1 MKSCLWEYADCDVNE
16 IAEKYIE
23 EKPQIGEI
31 PVAPDERENAPMI
44 QGTGVEDTTMTE
56 GTVTFDIRFT
66 AAVPSVHQE
75 PGGSGE
81 EKIGLILNV
90 EAQNQFYPGYPL
102 IKRGIYYCCRMVSS
116 QYGTVFTDSHYEK
129 IKKVYSIWICTDPPG
144 YRENTINRYVM
155 SEDSLVGQIQEPQQ
169 NYDLLAALMICLGDT
184 KKENCQGIL
193 RLLSVL
199 LSSEIKAAEKKEIL
213 EKEYHIEMK
222 RKFGEEVSQMCNL
235 SEGLE
240 QRAAQRVL
248 QGLQQG
254 IAQGSQQA
262 NLNSIKNLMDTM
274 NWTVKEAMDALK
286 IKEEERSLYVEL
298 LKDKKS
304 D

>member
-1 MKSCLWEYADCDVNE
+1 MKSCLWEYMDCEINE

-66 AAVPSVHQE
+66 AAVPSAR
-75 PGGSGE
+75 

-90 EAQNQFYPGYPL
+90 EAQNQFHPGYPL

-116 QYGTVFTDSHYEK
+116 QYGTVFTKSHYEK
-129 IKKVYSIWICTDPPG
+129 IKKVYSIWICTNPPE
-144 YRENTINRYVM
+144 YRKNTITGYAITEKNY
-155 SEDSLVGQIQEPQQ
+155 VGQVKEDRKD
-169 NYDLLAALMICLGDT
+169 YDLLSALMLCLGDP
-184 KKENCQGIL
+184 EEDEDQGIL

-199 LSSEIKAAEKKEIL
+199 LSIEIKAGQKKEIL
-213 EKEYHIEMK
+213 EKEYHIEMSQ
-222 RKFGEEVSQMCNL
+222 KFEEEVSQMCNL
-235 SEGLE
+235 SEGVEQKGIQKGILE
-240 QRAAQRVL
+240 
-248 QGLQQG
+248 
-254 IAQGSQQA
+254 
-262 NLNSIKNLMDTM
+262 SISNLMDTM
-274 NWTVKEAMDALK
+274 NWTAKEAMDALK
-286 IKEEERSLYVEL
+286 IKEEERSLYEKL
-298 LKDKKS
+298 LKDKKA

>member
-66 AAVPSVHQE
+66 AAVPSAR
-75 PGGSGE
+75 

-90 EAQNQFYPGYPL
+90 EAQNQFHPGYPL

-116 QYGTVFTDSHYEK
+116 QYGTVFTKSHYEK
-129 IKKVYSIWICTDPPG
+129 IKKVYSIWICTNPPE
-144 YRENTINRYVM
+144 YRKNTITGYAITEKNY
-155 SEDSLVGQIQEPQQ
+155 VGQVKEDRKD
-169 NYDLLAALMICLGDT
+169 YDLLSALMLCLGDP
-184 KKENCQGIL
+184 EEDEDQGIL

-199 LSSEIKAAEKKEIL
+199 LSIEIKAGQKKEIL
-213 EKEYHIEMK
+213 EKEYHIEMSQ
-222 RKFGEEVSQMCNL
+222 KFEEEVSQMCNL
-235 SEGLE
+235 SEGVEQKGIQKGILE
-240 QRAAQRVL
+240 
-248 QGLQQG
+248 
-254 IAQGSQQA
+254 
-262 NLNSIKNLMDTM
+262 SISNLMDTM
-274 NWTVKEAMDALK
+274 NWTAKEAMDALK
-286 IKEEERSLYVEL
+286 IKEEERSLYEKL
-298 LKDKKS
+298 LKDKKA

>member
-66 AAVPSVHQE
+66 AAVPSAR
-75 PGGSGE
+75 

-90 EAQNQFYPGYPL
+90 EAQNQFHPGYPL

-116 QYGTVFTDSHYEK
+116 QYGTVFTKSHYEK
-129 IKKVYSIWICTDPPG
+129 IKKVYSIWICTNPPE
-144 YRENTINRYVM
+144 YRKNTITGYAITEKNY
-155 SEDSLVGQIQEPQQ
+155 VGQVKEDRKD
-169 NYDLLAALMICLGDT
+169 YDLLSALMLCLGDP
-184 KKENCQGIL
+184 EEDEDQGIL

-199 LSSEIKAAEKKEIL
+199 LSIEIKAGQKKEIL
-213 EKEYHIEMK
+213 EKEYHIEMSQ
-222 RKFGEEVSQMCNL
+222 KFEEEVSQMCNL
-235 SEGLE
+235 SEGVEQKGIQKGILE
-240 QRAAQRVL
+240 
-248 QGLQQG
+248 
-254 IAQGSQQA
+254 
-262 NLNSIKNLMDTM
+262 SISNLMDTM
-274 NWTVKEAMDALK
+274 NWTAKEAMDALK
-286 IKEEERSLYVEL
+286 IKGEERSLYEKL
-298 LKDKKS
+298 LKDKKA